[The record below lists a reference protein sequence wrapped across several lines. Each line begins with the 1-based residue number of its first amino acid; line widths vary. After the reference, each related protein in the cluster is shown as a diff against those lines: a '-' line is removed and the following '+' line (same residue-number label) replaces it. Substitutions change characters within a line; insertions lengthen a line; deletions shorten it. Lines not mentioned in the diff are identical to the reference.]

1 LAIHLLNQTLDRV
14 ESLLKIVV
22 HKFKENLV
30 RTYATKGLIERM
42 KRNKIV
48 IQELYE
54 LKLVLGFCNVNGN
67 LIIQK

>member
-1 LAIHLLNQTLDRV
+1 
-14 ESLLKIVV
+14 LLKIVV